1 MAFKSCVLLRQNAG
15 FMSLVQNGEAM
26 SQTLAFVFPGQGSQQ
41 LGMLSEL
48 AAAHPVIQ
56 QTFAEASEALGFDLW
71 KMTQDG
77 PEEALNSTENTQ
89 PALLT
94 AGVALWRLWLE
105 QGGTQPA
112 VMAGHSLGEYTALVC
127 AGALSLADGVRLV
140 KLRGEYMQQ
149 AVPAGTGAM
158 AAILGL
164 GDDAIAEACATA
176 AQGGVVS
183 PVNYNCPGQVVIA
196 GEKEAV
202 ERGIEACKAAGAK
215 RAIPLPVS
223 VPSHCALMQPAA
235 EQLAQALSAID
246 LRQPSIPVVQ
256 NVAAE
261 VPQDV
266 ETLQKN
272 LVAQLYSP
280 VLWTASVQAMV
291 AEGVDTLIECGP
303 GKVLTGL
310 NKKIDR
316 ALIGV
321 SISDPAGLEKA
332 LG

>member
-1 MAFKSCVLLRQNAG
+1 
-15 FMSLVQNGEAM
+15 MSLVQNGEAM